1 MNLKKVRMVCG
12 VIGAIFSG
20 IMGIVGGYIAG
31 SEAAPKVIKA
41 KRIWDELN
49 AEDDSPD
56 ATE

>member
-1 MNLKKVRMVCG
+1 MNLKTVRMVCG
-12 VIGAIFSG
+12 IIGAICSG

-41 KRIWDELN
+41 KKIWDELKT
-49 AEDDSPD
+49 EDD

>member
-1 MNLKKVRMVCG
+1 MNLKTVRMVCG
-12 VIGAIFSG
+12 IIGAICSG

-41 KRIWDELN
+41 KRIWDELK
-49 AEDDSPD
+49 EDDSPD